1 MLHTLPHA
9 SEIYMISFAAALI
22 LGAWEFSSGRRGG
35 ALMAIL
41 AAAAHLAGPAPPVQI
56 FTGSLML
63 PALIDVRQSPTD
75 EKDLVRGCLAALVFA
90 CNAAVLLT

>member
-22 LGAWEFSSGRRGG
+22 LGAWEFSSERRGG

-41 AAAAHLAGPAPPVQI
+41 AAAAHLVSPAPPVQI
-56 FTGSLML
+56 FTGSLMV

-75 EKDLVRGCLAALVFA
+75 EKDLVRGSLAALVFA
-90 CNAAVLLT
+90 CNVAVLLT